1 MQEMFE
7 DVKPIIRTRKPRE
20 YNGQKKKDNRIENDV
35 RNHYMLNNKF
45 NNTNFTET
53 GMN

>member
-7 DVKPIIRTRKPRE
+7 DVKLVIRTRKPRE